1 VVDRAADQEHEK
13 SEHFGEVTQVTGE
26 ILSLIATLVSWVLR
40 LWRWTWRVQA
50 TGDPLLDAS
59 GLVLTCLHQDLAA
72 AGLLNAHVRIRPLVS
87 QSWDGE
93 RLNALLVRIGYGAS
107 VRGSSSRGGPQ
118 ARQELLAYLASG
130 GATGIAVDGPRGPAK
145 VPKPGAAHLARHGPL
160 VYVRVRASPVLCL
173 KSWDRAQIPLPF
185 ASIQLRYE
193 LIEGE
198 TAEERQTGLARAI
211 DAPW

>member
-1 VVDRAADQEHEK
+1 M
-13 SEHFGEVTQVTGE
+13 TGE
-26 ILSLIATLVSWVLR
+26 IPSLISAPVAWVLR

-50 TGDPLLDAS
+50 TGDPLFDAS
-59 GLVLTCLHQDLAA
+59 GLVLACLHQDLAA
-72 AGLLNAHVRIRPLVS
+72 AGLLNARIRIRPLVS

-93 RLNALLVRIGYGAS
+93 RLSALLVRIGYGVS

-118 ARQELLAYLASG
+118 AKQELLAYLASG

-145 VPKPGAAHLARHGPL
+145 VPKPGAAQLARHGPL
-160 VYVRVRASPVLCL
+160 VFVRVRASPVLRL

-185 ASIQLRYE
+185 ATIKLRYE
-193 LIEGE
+193 RITGE
-198 TAEERQTGLARAI
+198 TAEERQAGLARAI